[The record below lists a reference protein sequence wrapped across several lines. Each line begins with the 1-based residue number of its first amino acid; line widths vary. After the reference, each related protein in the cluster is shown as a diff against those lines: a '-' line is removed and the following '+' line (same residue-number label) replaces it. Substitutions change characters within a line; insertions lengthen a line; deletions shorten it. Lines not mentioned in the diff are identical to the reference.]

1 MGKKI
6 GFTGHRELT
15 PAQER
20 KVINRCN
27 QIIKEDNAELYI
39 TGACTGVHALVAL
52 HMAENHPEIQQLIIV
67 PAKRT
72 FVDERVLRI
81 KDALITYMP
90 KASSYRERNERIV
103 FNSSRLEAFWNGSRR
118 NSGTY
123 MTINIAKY
131 KGIPITRTAI

>member
-20 KVINRCN
+20 KVITRCN
-27 QIIKEDNAELYI
+27 QIIKEENAELYI
-39 TGACTGVHALVAL
+39 TGACTGVDALVAL
-52 HMAENHPEIQQLIIV
+52 HMAEHHPEIQQLIIV

-72 FVDERVLRI
+72 YVDERVLRI

-90 KASSYRERNERIV
+90 KGSTYRERNERIV
-103 FNSSRLEAFWNGSRR
+103 FNATKLEAFWNGNRR
-118 NSGTY
+118 HSGTY
-123 MTINIAKY
+123 MTMNIAKY
-131 KGIPITRTAI
+131 KGILITRTAL